1 MGKLCSWDEKIPLE
15 TAWTF
20 IEAAPQLFV
29 TTLTLHLSL
38 GAGGISIL
46 ICSSA
51 KAAWSAQLITRLN

>member
-1 MGKLCSWDEKIPLE
+1 MGKLRSWDEKIPLE

-38 GAGGISIL
+38 GAVV
-46 ICSSA
+46 
-51 KAAWSAQLITRLN
+51 